1 MKYTTNLFSNI
12 NLYTYLQAE
21 PNWRIGDMFIIE
33 QHQEALDYDQRP
45 KHPLT
50 ASVNTIDEINEIF
63 DTITYSKGASILRML
78 RLMLGDD
85 IFRSSLSLY
94 LNTNK

>member
-1 MKYTTNLFSNI
+1 MNYITNVRNNFHLH
-12 NLYTYLQAE
+12 TYVQAE
-21 PNWRIGDMFIIE
+21 PNWRIGDMFVIE
-33 QHQEALDYDQRP
+33 QHQTALAYDHRP

-50 ASVNTIDEINEIF
+50 ASVNTPKEIIEIF

-78 RLMLGDD
+78 KHSLDDD

-94 LNTNK
+94 LNNNK